1 MSAQAVEMRE
11 ARFEYGLPDGEG
23 ASEERSVVGPV
34 TLAIEPGQFV
44 VVTGASG
51 CGKTTLTRMVNGLIP
66 AMYIGERSGEVRVAG
81 ISIDEWEMDGL
92 ARVVGSVFQNPRSQ
106 FFNLDT
112 TSEIA
117 FGCENLGIPR
127 DEIHRRVAD
136 AVHELGIADLLDR
149 DLRNLSGG
157 QRQLIAL
164 ASVYAMGPDILLL
177 DEPTASLDVAAMRR
191 LAEVLARCK
200 QAGKT
205 VIVSEHRLWWVA
217 DLADRVVVMA
227 HGAIE
232 RDLSADAFAAL
243 GPGAHRA
250 LGVRAWGRAEVEGAR
265 RLSER
270 TASAPCGDACS
281 APARREGTRAS
292 EAPAALE
299 VWGLTLGYGHAP
311 ALLAD
316 ADLALRAGSVVALVG
331 RNGVGKTTFARCIAG
346 LHKERAGTVAFG
358 GVPTRRK
365 DRPRHAFLVMQ
376 ETGYQLFA
384 DSTIH
389 ELESALAARDEERG
403 TPPGIDELLERFGLA
418 EVAERHPLSLSG
430 GQRQRLALAA
440 GVAQGADVFVL
451 DEPTSGLD
459 RGNMERVAR
468 EISALADEGA
478 CVVVITHDY
487 EFLAAACD
495 VAVEVADQS
504 LIGPFPLDA
513 AGRSRVRELMGFGRE
528 T

>member
-1 MSAQAVEMRE
+1 MSVQAVEMQG
-11 ARFEYGLPDGEG
+11 ARFAYSLPDGT
-23 ASEERSVVGPV
+23 APAEERSVVGPV

-66 AMYIGERSGEVRVAG
+66 AMYAGERSGEVRVAG
-81 ISIDEWEMDGL
+81 VSIDEWEMDGL

-117 FGCENLGIPR
+117 FGCENLGIAR
-127 DEIHRRVAD
+127 DEIHRRVAA
-136 AVHELGIADLLDR
+136 AVRDLGIEDLLDC
-149 DLRNLSGG
+149 DLRRLSGG

-164 ASVYAMGPDILLL
+164 ASVYAMGPDLLLL

-227 HGAIE
+227 HGALE
-232 RDLSADAFAAL
+232 RDLSAEAFAAL
-243 GPGAHRA
+243 GPEAHRA
-250 LGVRAWGRAEVEGAR
+250 LGVRAWGRAEVEGAH
-265 RLSER
+265 RLAER
-270 TASAPCGDACS
+270 VAP
-281 APARREGTRAS
+281 PRREGPSCAT

-299 VWGLTLGYGHAP
+299 VQGLTLGYGHAP

-358 GVPTRRK
+358 GAPTRRK
-365 DRPRHAFLVMQ
+365 ERPRHAFLIMQ

-389 ELESALAARDEERG
+389 ELESALAARDEGRPA
-403 TPPGIDELLERFGLA
+403 PPGIDELLERFELA
-418 EVAERHPLSLSG
+418 DVAERHPLSLSG

-468 EISALADEGA
+468 RIAALADDGA

-495 VAVEVADQS
+495 VAVEVTDRS
-504 LIGPFPLDA
+504 LVGPFPLDA
-513 AGRSRVRELMGFGRE
+513 AGRARVRELMGFGRE

>member
-1 MSAQAVEMRE
+1 MSAPAVKMRA
-11 ARFEYGLPDGEG
+11 ARFAYGLPDGT
-23 ASEERSVVGPV
+23 APTEERSVVGPLN
-34 TLAIEPGQFV
+34 LAIEPGQFV

-66 AMYIGERSGEVRVAG
+66 AMYAGERSGEVRVGG

-117 FGCENLGIPR
+117 FGCENLGIAR
-127 DEIHRRVAD
+127 DEICRRVAA
-136 AVHELGIADLLDR
+136 AVRDLGIPDLLDR
-149 DLRNLSGG
+149 DLRRLSGG

-232 RDLSADAFAAL
+232 RDLSAETFAAL
-243 GPGAHRA
+243 GPKAHRS
-250 LGVRAWGRAEVEGAR
+250 LGVRAWGRAEVEDAHRLGERGSSAR
-265 RLSER
+265 
-270 TASAPCGDACS
+270 CGDALDAS
-281 APARREGTRAS
+281 ARGEGSCAS
-292 EAPAALE
+292 EPPAALE
-299 VWGLTLGYGHAP
+299 VRGLTLGYGHAP
-311 ALLAD
+311 ALLD
-316 ADLALRAGSVVALVG
+316 GADLALRAGSVVALVG

-346 LHKERAGTVAFG
+346 LHKERAGTVAFS
-358 GVPTRRK
+358 GVPTRRR

-389 ELESALAARDEERG
+389 ELESALAARDEGRG
-403 TPPGIDELLERFGLA
+403 APPGIDELLERFGLA
-418 EVAERHPLSLSG
+418 DVAERHPLSLSG
-430 GQRQRLALAA
+430 GQRQRLALAV

-468 EISALADEGA
+468 QIAVLADEGA

-495 VAVEVADQS
+495 VAVEVTDRS
-504 LIGPFPLDA
+504 LVGPFSLDA
-513 AGRSRVRELMGFGRE
+513 AGRARVRELMGFGRE